1 MLIPQWAAI
10 DTAGEESSNDAEA
23 FGGGEGNDDNG
34 KYGKYADNGDAGDDG
49 NVKGLSTGN
58 GSNAGENRNGRDRVA
73 SDGDDAS
80 LLDAYSGAVIG
91 ALERV
96 SPAVTYIEVLHGA
109 GPAGAAQ
116 KGRRSG
122 RGSGSGFLFTPDGY
136 LLTNSHVVH
145 GAEEIAVRLNDDSRF
160 SADLV
165 GNDPDSDLAVLR
177 IGSPGALPYVEFGD
191 SARLRVGQVAI
202 AIGNPLGY
210 QKTVTTGVISALGRT
225 LRATSGR
232 LMHDVIQTDAAL
244 NPGNSGGPLVDSKG
258 RVIGVNTAMIPQAQA
273 ICFATGINTAKW
285 VIAQLFAHGRVRR
298 AYIGVSGATVPVAT
312 RVVRH
317 FGLSSNSAVHVS
329 ELVPGSPAALA
340 GVEAGDRMIALDGIA
355 VDGIDGLQRL
365 LDASWIGREGE
376 LQLLRR
382 SSVIRVK
389 IRPIEMPVHRQ

>member
-1 MLIPQWAAI
+1 MLTPQWAGAQNAA
-10 DTAGEESSNDAEA
+10 DSSDE
-23 FGGGEGNDDNG
+23 
-34 KYGKYADNGDAGDDG
+34 DG
-49 NVKGLSTGN
+49 
-58 GSNAGENRNGRDRVA
+58 
-73 SDGDDAS
+73 S

-96 SPAVTYIEVLHGA
+96 APAVTFIEVRHAAPAAA
-109 GPAGAAQ
+109 GGKRRAA
-116 KGRRSG
+116 

-145 GAEEIAVRLNDDSRF
+145 GAEEITVRLSDDTRF
-160 SADLV
+160 SADVV

-177 IGSPGALPYVEFGD
+177 IGSPAVLPYVEFGD
-191 SARLRVGQVAI
+191 SSALKVGQVAI

-210 QKTVTTGVISALGRT
+210 SRTVTTGVVSALGRT

-285 VIAQLFAHGRVRR
+285 VIGQLFAHGRVRR
-298 AYIGVSGATVPVAT
+298 AYIGVSGATVPIAT

-317 FGLSSNSAVHVS
+317 FGLQSSTAVHVL
-329 ELVPGSPAALA
+329 ELVPGSPAAKA
-340 GVEAGDRMIALDGIA
+340 GVEAGDRMIALDDVPIH
-355 VDGIDGLQRL
+355 GIDGLQRL
-365 LDASWIGREGE
+365 LDAAWIGRECE

-382 SSVIRVK
+382 SSLIRVK
-389 IRPIEMPVHRQ
+389 IRPIELPARDA

>member
-1 MLIPQWAAI
+1 VLTPQRVAI
-10 DTAGEESSNDAEA
+10 DNAGDEPSSNDDA
-23 FGGGEGNDDNG
+23 FDGGREM
-34 KYGKYADNGDAGDDG
+34 
-49 NVKGLSTGN
+49 
-58 GSNAGENRNGRDRVA
+58 ER
-73 SDGDDAS
+73 DAS

-96 SPAVTYIEVLHGA
+96 APAVTFIEVAHRA
-109 GPAGAAQ
+109 RRPAH
-116 KGRRSG
+116 
-122 RGSGSGFLFTPDGY
+122 GSGSGFLFTPDGY

-145 GAEEIAVRLNDDSRF
+145 GSDEITVRLNDDTRF
-160 SADLV
+160 RADLV
-165 GNDPDSDLAVLR
+165 GDDPDSDLAVLR

-191 SARLRVGQVAI
+191 SAALRVGQVAI

-210 QKTVTTGVISALGRT
+210 SKTVTTGVVSALGRT

-244 NPGNSGGPLVDSKG
+244 NPGNSGGPLVDSRG

-317 FGLSSNSAVHVS
+317 FGLPGNRAVHVL
-329 ELVPGSPAALA
+329 ELVPGSPAARA
-340 GVEAGDRMIALDGIA
+340 GIEVGDRVISLDG
-355 VDGIDGLQRL
+355 VPVEGIDGLQRT
-365 LDASWIGREGE
+365 LDAGR
-376 LQLLRR
+376 
-382 SSVIRVK
+382 
-389 IRPIEMPVHRQ
+389 P

>member
-1 MLIPQWAAI
+1 MLTPQWAAY
-10 DTAGEESSNDAEA
+10 DEPCNQ
-23 FGGGEGNDDNG
+23 DD
-34 KYGKYADNGDAGDDG
+34 
-49 NVKGLSTGN
+49 
-58 GSNAGENRNGRDRVA
+58 
-73 SDGDDAS
+73 S

-91 ALERV
+91 ALERI
-96 SPAVTYIEVLHGA
+96 SPAVTFIEVVHGA
-109 GPAGAAQ
+109 PG
-116 KGRRSG
+116 GRRPV

-145 GAEEIAVRLNDDSRF
+145 GSERISVRLSDDARF
-160 SADLV
+160 AADLV
-165 GNDPDSDLAVLR
+165 GSDPDSDLAVLR
-177 IGSPGALPYVEFGD
+177 IGSASALPYAEFGD
-191 SARLRVGQVAI
+191 SAALRVGQVAI

-210 QKTVTTGVISALGRT
+210 SKTVTTGVISALGRT

-298 AYIGVSGATVPVAT
+298 AFIGVSGATVPIAT

-317 FGLSSNSAVHVS
+317 FGLPRNRAVHVL
-329 ELVPGSPAALA
+329 EMVAGSPAAQA
-340 GVEAGDRMIALDGIA
+340 GVEPGDRMIALDGTP
-355 VDGIDGLQRL
+355 VDGIDSLQRL
-365 LDASWIGREGE
+365 LDADWIGREGE

-389 IRPIEMPVHRQ
+389 IRPVELPSPGA

>member
-1 MLIPQWAAI
+1 MLTPQWVGAQSAA
-10 DTAGEESSNDAEA
+10 DC
-23 FGGGEGNDDNG
+23 
-34 KYGKYADNGDAGDDG
+34 ADEDG
-49 NVKGLSTGN
+49 
-58 GSNAGENRNGRDRVA
+58 
-73 SDGDDAS
+73 S

-96 SPAVTYIEVLHGA
+96 APAVTFIEVRHA
-109 GPAGAAQ
+109 APAAAGA
-116 KGRRSG
+116 KRRAA

-136 LLTNSHVVH
+136 LLTNSHVVQ
-145 GAEEIAVRLNDDSRF
+145 GADEIAVRLSDDTRF
-160 SADLV
+160 GADLV

-177 IGSPGALPYVEFGD
+177 IGSPAALPYVEFGD
-191 SARLRVGQVAI
+191 SSTLKVGQVAI

-210 QKTVTTGVISALGRT
+210 SKTVTTGVVSALGRT

-285 VIAQLFAHGRVRR
+285 VIGQLFAHGRVRR
-298 AYIGVSGATVPVAT
+298 AHIGVSGATVPIAT

-317 FGLSSNSAVHVS
+317 FGLQSSTAVHVL
-329 ELVPGSPAALA
+329 ELVPGSPAAMA
-340 GVEAGDRMIALDGIA
+340 GVQAGDRMIALDGVPI
-355 VDGIDGLQRL
+355 DGIDGLQRL
-365 LDASWIGREGE
+365 LDAAWIGRECE

-382 SSVIRVK
+382 SSVIRVR
-389 IRPIEMPVHRQ
+389 IRPIELPARDA

>member
-1 MLIPQWAAI
+1 MLLPQWVAN
-10 DTAGEESSNDAEA
+10 DTAGEESSQHDAA
-23 FGGGEGNDDNG
+23 
-34 KYGKYADNGDAGDDG
+34 
-49 NVKGLSTGN
+49 
-58 GSNAGENRNGRDRVA
+58 
-73 SDGDDAS
+73 

-96 SPAVTYIEVLHGA
+96 SPAVTFIEVVHGA
-109 GPAGAAQ
+109 GASAAGAAPRAAPG
-116 KGRRSG
+116 GRRPT

-136 LLTNSHVVH
+136 LLTNSHVVQ
-145 GAEEIAVRLNDDSRF
+145 GSEEISVRLNDDTRF
-160 SADLV
+160 SADVV

-177 IGSPGALPYVEFGD
+177 IGSPSALPYVEFGD
-191 SARLRVGQVAI
+191 SAALRVGQVVI

-210 QKTVTTGVISALGRT
+210 SKTVTTGVVSALGRT

-298 AYIGVSGATVPVAT
+298 AYIGVSGATVPIAT

-317 FGLSSNSAVHVS
+317 FSLPRNRAVHVLEVVS
-329 ELVPGSPAALA
+329 GSPAARA
-340 GVEAGDRMIALDGIA
+340 GVESGDRMIALDA
-355 VDGIDGLQRL
+355 TPVDGIDSLQRL
-365 LDASWIGREGE
+365 LDADWIGREGE

-389 IRPIEMPVHRQ
+389 IRPVELPAQGL

>member
-1 MLIPQWAAI
+1 MLAPQWVAA
-10 DTAGEESSNDAEA
+10 ESVDDDSSVHDAA
-23 FGGGEGNDDNG
+23 
-34 KYGKYADNGDAGDDG
+34 
-49 NVKGLSTGN
+49 
-58 GSNAGENRNGRDRVA
+58 
-73 SDGDDAS
+73 

-96 SPAVTYIEVLHGA
+96 APAVTFIEVVHA
-109 GPAGAAQ
+109 AQPAGRGARRAA
-116 KGRRSG
+116 

-145 GAEEIAVRLNDDSRF
+145 GAERISVRLNDDTHF

-165 GNDPDSDLAVLR
+165 GDDPDSDLAVLR
-177 IGSPGALPYVEFGD
+177 IGSPAALPYVEFGD
-191 SARLRVGQVAI
+191 SSHLKVGQVAI

-210 QKTVTTGVISALGRT
+210 SKTVTTGVISALGRT

-258 RVIGVNTAMIPQAQA
+258 RVIGVNTAMIPQAQS

-285 VIAQLFAHGRVRR
+285 VIGQLFAHGRVRR
-298 AYIGVSGATVPVAT
+298 AYIGVSGATVSIAT

-317 FGLSSNSAVHVS
+317 FGLQSSTAVHVL

-340 GVEAGDRMIALDGIA
+340 GVETGDRIVALDG
-355 VDGIDGLQRL
+355 VPVRGIDGLQRM
-365 LDASWIGREGE
+365 LDPDWIGRPCE

-382 SSVIRVK
+382 TSVIRVT
-389 IRPIEMPVHRQ
+389 IRPIELPAT

>member
-1 MLIPQWAAI
+1 MLLPQWVAN
-10 DTAGEESSNDAEA
+10 DNAGEEPSQH
-23 FGGGEGNDDNG
+23 
-34 KYGKYADNGDAGDDG
+34 
-49 NVKGLSTGN
+49 
-58 GSNAGENRNGRDRVA
+58 
-73 SDGDDAS
+73 DAS

-96 SPAVTYIEVLHGA
+96 SPAVTFIEVSA
-109 GPAGAAQ
+109 TP
-116 KGRRSG
+116 KGRGGPRGSRRPV

-145 GAEEIAVRLNDDSRF
+145 GSEDISVRLNDDTRF
-160 SADLV
+160 TADLV

-177 IGSPGALPYVEFGD
+177 IGSPSALPYVEFGD
-191 SARLRVGQVAI
+191 SAGLRVGQVAI

-210 QKTVTTGVISALGRT
+210 SKTVTTGVISALGRT

-244 NPGNSGGPLVDSKG
+244 NPGNSGGPLVDSNG
-258 RVIGVNTAMIPQAQA
+258 RVVGVNTAMIPQAQA

-298 AYIGVSGATVPVAT
+298 AYIGVSGATVPIAT

-317 FGLSSNSAVHVS
+317 FDLPRNRAVHVS
-329 ELVPGSPAALA
+329 EVVAGSPAAQA
-340 GVEAGDRMIALDGIA
+340 GVEAGDRMIALDETP
-355 VDGIDGLQRL
+355 VDGIDSLQRL
-365 LDASWIGREGE
+365 LDADWIGREGE

-389 IRPIEMPVHRQ
+389 IRPVELPAQSL

>member
-1 MLIPQWAAI
+1 MLEPRWL
-10 DTAGEESSNDAEA
+10 TAQPTDE
-23 FGGGEGNDDNG
+23 
-34 KYGKYADNGDAGDDG
+34 
-49 NVKGLSTGN
+49 
-58 GSNAGENRNGRDRVA
+58 VA
-73 SDGDDAS
+73 SVPDAA

-96 SPAVTYIEVLHGA
+96 APAVTFIEVVHAASSGRGA
-109 GPAGAAQ
+109 RRAQ
-116 KGRRSG
+116 

-145 GAEEIAVRLNDDSRF
+145 GAEKISVRLNDDTHF
-160 SADLV
+160 SADLI
-165 GNDPDSDLAVLR
+165 GDDPDSDLAVLR

-191 SARLRVGQVAI
+191 SSQLKVGQVAI

-210 QKTVTTGVISALGRT
+210 SKTVTTGVISALGRT

-244 NPGNSGGPLVDSKG
+244 NPGNSGGPLVDSRG
-258 RVIGVNTAMIPQAQA
+258 AVIGVNTAMIPQARS

-285 VIAQLFAHGRVRR
+285 VIGQLFAHGRVRR

-317 FGLSSNSAVHVS
+317 FGLQSTTAVHVL

-340 GVEAGDRMIALDGIA
+340 GVEAGDRIVALDGEP
-355 VDGIDGLQRL
+355 VRGIDGLQRQL
-365 LDASWIGREGE
+365 APGLIDRACE

-382 SSVIRVK
+382 TSLIRVT
-389 IRPIEMPVHRQ
+389 IRPIELPAN

>member
-1 MLIPQWAAI
+1 VLAPQWVSAQNLS
-10 DTAGEESSNDAEA
+10 EESS
-23 FGGGEGNDDNG
+23 
-34 KYGKYADNGDAGDDG
+34 GDD
-49 NVKGLSTGN
+49 S
-58 GSNAGENRNGRDRVA
+58 
-73 SDGDDAS
+73 S
-80 LLDAYSGAVIG
+80 LLDAYSSAVIG

-96 SPAVTYIEVLHGA
+96 APAVTFIEVVHHSA
-109 GPAGAAQ
+109 PAAGATPP
-116 KGRRSG
+116 KGRGSPRG
-122 RGSGSGFLFTPDGY
+122 APGPGRPARGSGSGFLFTPDGY

-145 GAEEIAVRLNDDSRF
+145 GSDEITVRLNDDTRF

-177 IGSPGALPYVEFGD
+177 IGSPSALPYVEFGD
-191 SARLRVGQVAI
+191 SATVKVGQVAI

-210 QKTVTTGVISALGRT
+210 SKTVTTGVISALGRT

-285 VIAQLFAHGRVRR
+285 VIGQLFAHGRVRR

-317 FGLSSNSAVHVS
+317 FGLRSSSAVHVL
-329 ELVPGSPAALA
+329 ELVPGSPAAEA
-340 GVEAGDRMIALDGIA
+340 GVEAGDRMIALDGVPI
-355 VDGIDGLQRL
+355 DGIDGLQRL
-365 LDASWIGREGE
+365 LDATWIGREGE

-382 SSVIRVK
+382 SSLINVK
-389 IRPIEMPVHRQ
+389 LRPVELPTRDA

>member
-1 MLIPQWAAI
+1 MLNPQWMADAA
-10 DTAGEESSNDAEA
+10 NDAT
-23 FGGGEGNDDNG
+23 
-34 KYGKYADNGDAGDDG
+34 GDVDDG
-49 NVKGLSTGN
+49 
-58 GSNAGENRNGRDRVA
+58 
-73 SDGDDAS
+73 

-96 SPAVTYIEVLHGA
+96 APAVTFIEVVHA
-109 GPAGAAQ
+109 ARQNARGAA
-116 KGRRSG
+116 

-145 GAEEIAVRLNDDSRF
+145 GSEKITVGLNDESRF

-177 IGSPGALPYVEFGD
+177 IGSPLALPYVQFGD
-191 SARLRVGQVAI
+191 SSQLKVGQIAI

-210 QKTVTTGVISALGRT
+210 SKSVTTGVVSALGRT

-285 VIAQLFAHGRVRR
+285 VIQQIFAHGRVRR
-298 AYIGVSGATVPVAT
+298 AYIGVSGATVPIAT

-317 FGLSSNSAVHVS
+317 FDLTSNKAVLVS
-329 ELVPGSPAALA
+329 ELLAGSPAALA
-340 GVEAGDRMIALDGIA
+340 GVEAGDRMLELDGKLI
-355 VDGIDGLQRL
+355 DGIDSLQRL
-365 LDASWIGREGE
+365 LDAGLIGRQCE
-376 LQLLRR
+376 LKLLRR
-382 SSVIRVK
+382 SGVIHVT
-389 IRPIEMPVHRQ
+389 IRPMEMPARGA